1 MDRMG
6 KILVTGASGRIGRHL
21 IEALVRDGHQV
32 RAVASGRQDAALPR
46 HARIEWVAHDFAR
59 CDPFDDCLR
68 DCHAVFHLAA
78 EIWRIPLIRPV
89 NVDATA
95 ALARAA
101 RRAGV
106 RFFCFTSS
114 AAAYCSPRGRLV
126 TEDSPRLT
134 PDRDIRSEYRGNASI
149 RAYGRSKVMAEDIV
163 ATELD
168 GTARVIFRPTMVV
181 DLPQIRAL
189 AGRSALQRFALAG
202 RHEHLIYVGDVV
214 DALIWSMRR
223 ANAAGLSVFNLSDD
237 GAEVGRAAALF
248 RRLAER
254 TGRRSVADRVSAPYV
269 VYDLLDM
276 AKNRMLSAR
285 RPFGG
290 VVFSDARLRAAG
302 YAPRVGLARAV
313 DMAFPPMAA

>member
-1 MDRMG
+1 
-6 KILVTGASGRIGRHL
+6 
-21 IEALVRDGHQV
+21 
-32 RAVASGRQDAALPR
+32 
-46 HARIEWVAHDFAR
+46 
-59 CDPFDDCLR
+59 
-68 DCHAVFHLAA
+68 
-78 EIWRIPLIRPV
+78 
-89 NVDATA
+89 
-95 ALARAA
+95 
-101 RRAGV
+101 
-106 RFFCFTSS
+106 
-114 AAAYCSPRGRLV
+114 
-126 TEDSPRLT
+126 
-134 PDRDIRSEYRGNASI
+134 
-149 RAYGRSKVMAEDIV
+149 MAEDIV